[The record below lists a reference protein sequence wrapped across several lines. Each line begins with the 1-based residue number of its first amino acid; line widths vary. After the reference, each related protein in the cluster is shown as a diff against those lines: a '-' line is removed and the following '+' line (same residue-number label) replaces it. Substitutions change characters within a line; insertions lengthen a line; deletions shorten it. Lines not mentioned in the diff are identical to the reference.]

1 MLNLFFWRV
10 KMVKIVECVPNFS
23 EGRDLTVIDRIT
35 DEIKKVKG
43 VKLLDVDPG
52 FDTNRTVVTFVG
64 SPEAVKEAAF
74 QAVKK
79 SHELIDMRKHS
90 GAHPRFGACDVC
102 PIIPVSGVTMDEC
115 VEIARDLGKK
125 LGEELDFPVYFYEYA
140 ATTPERKN
148 LAKVRKGEYEGLE
161 AKLKDPN
168 WKPDAGPAEFKPT
181 KGATAVS
188 AREFLVAYNINLNT
202 TNAKKANYIA
212 FRLREQGYTKKDKD
226 GNAIKD
232 ENGKP
237 VMEPGLFK
245 NCKAIGWYVDDF
257 KRAQISINLTNY
269 KVTNMHHVF
278 DAASEIAEKR
288 GMRVTGSEL
297 VGVVPK
303 DALLEAG
310 IHYLEKQ
317 GSCAGQS
324 EEEIIKIAAFSL
336 GLSDANPFNPK
347 EKIIEYLVKDE
358 IGLVDL
364 TVTEFADLLASD
376 SPAPGGGSVAALC
389 GSLSASLCSMVAN
402 LTYNKAGYKQY
413 NDEMNNIAK
422 EMQVKKA
429 ELLHLIDE
437 DTNAFNIMMDA
448 MKAQNKANKEGTQE
462 EVADA
467 DKKMYEANKYA
478 ISIPLKVLETTAG
491 LLGGLKAIAEKGNE
505 NAVSDAGVGAL
516 LVDSG
521 VKGAALN
528 VKINLKNFSKDD
540 PFYIESVSKM
550 NSILEKLDDSV
561 KEILNIVEQK
571 VS

>member
-1 MLNLFFWRV
+1 
-10 KMVKIVECVPNFS
+10 MVKIVECVPNFS

-52 FDTNRTVVTFVG
+52 YDTNRTVVTFVG
-64 SPEAVKEAAF
+64 TPEAVKEAAF
-74 QAVKK
+74 LAVKK
-79 SHELIDMRKHS
+79 SHELIDMSKHT

-102 PIIPVSGVTMDEC
+102 PIIPVSGVTMEEC
-115 VEIARDLGKK
+115 VEIARDLGKR
-125 LGEELDFPVYFYEYA
+125 LGEELDFPVYFYEFA
-140 ATTPERKN
+140 ATTPERQN

-168 WKPDAGPAEFKPT
+168 WKPDAGPAEFRPS

-202 TNAKKANYIA
+202 TNPKKANYIA
-212 FRLREQGYTKKDKD
+212 FRIREQGYSKKDKD
-226 GNAIKD
+226 GNIVKD
-232 ENGKP
+232 ENGNNI
-237 VMEPGLFK
+237 MMPGLFK

-288 GMRVTGSEL
+288 GMRVTGSEI

-303 DALLEAG
+303 AALLEAG

-317 GSCAGQS
+317 GTCAGQS

-336 GLSDANPFNPK
+336 GLSDATEFNPK
-347 EKIIEYLVKDE
+347 EKIIEYLVKE
-358 IGLVDL
+358 EEGLVDL
-364 TVTEFADLLASD
+364 TVNGFADLLASD

-402 LTYNKAGYKQY
+402 LTYNKKGYKQY
-413 NDEMNNIAK
+413 NDEMNELAK
-422 EMQVKKA
+422 KMQLKKA

-448 MKAQNKANKEGTQE
+448 MKAQNKASKEGDKE
-462 EVADA
+462 EIAKA

-478 ISIPLKVLETTAG
+478 ISIPLQVLKTTAS
-491 LLGGLKAIAEKGNE
+491 LLEGLKVIAEKGNE

-540 PFYIESVSKM
+540 PFYKESVDTM
-550 NSILEKLDDSV
+550 NSTLSKIDKEV
-561 KEILNIVEQK
+561 KEILDTVEKK